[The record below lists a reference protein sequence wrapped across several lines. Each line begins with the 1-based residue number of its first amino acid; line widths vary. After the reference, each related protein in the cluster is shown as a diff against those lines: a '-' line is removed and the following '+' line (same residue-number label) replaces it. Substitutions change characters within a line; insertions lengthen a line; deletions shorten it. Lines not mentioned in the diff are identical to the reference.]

1 MAADTAPLREF
12 LGYVVRSL
20 VENPDEVDLA
30 EVEEGRR
37 TVFELSVHPDDQ
49 AAITGADDQVAEA
62 LKTVLDACAY
72 KHRARAELV
81 ILDAL
86 ETGDEESDEF
96 DDEEEDDED
105 GEDAD
110 L

>member
-1 MAADTAPLREF
+1 MAADTTPLREF
-12 LGYVVRSL
+12 IGYVVRSL
-20 VENPDEVDLA
+20 VEHADEVELT

-37 TVFELSVHPDDQ
+37 SVFELSVHPDDQ
-49 AAITGADDQVAEA
+49 AAITGEDDAVAEA
-62 LKTVLDACAY
+62 LRTVLDACAY

-86 ETGDEESDEF
+86 PELG
-96 DDEEEDDED
+96 DDEPEEEVDDED
-105 GEDAD
+105 EDAD